1 MIENIVYDPNRPE
14 PVRIEMH
21 KGSSLELHVD
31 ANYWATREGGA
42 LSSAAWSVK
51 EGDVTVGADTE
62 SSNVSTALVTASS
75 EGMALIEVTLTLDS
89 SGGDQVGIQYIRIL
103 TPVVESKRGIKY

>member
-14 PVRIEMH
+14 PFRMEMM
-21 KGSSLELHVD
+21 KDSALELHVD
-31 ANYWATREGGA
+31 GNYWATREGGA
-42 LSSAAWSVK
+42 VDSVVWSVI

-62 SSNVSTALVTASS
+62 SSNVSTALVTATS
-75 EGMALIEVTLTLDS
+75 EGNSLIEVKITLDS

-103 TPVVESKRGIKY
+103 TPVVEAKRGIKY